1 MNPEDLGN
9 GIRERTPIRG
19 KVVSGM
25 PLFRPLIWLVGT
37 HGFQVGSRGSGVREG
52 RGVHGS
58 GSAGPG
64 LRSQGSSGKGTLSRC
79 ARGAWVIASRARSGP
94 IPLLP
99 VAPEMG
105 SGKELR
111 FWIQEIRGAAAPK
124 TKLFHRFRNR
134 PFTVLLDR
142 VLR

>member
-1 MNPEDLGN
+1 MY
-9 GIRERTPIRG
+9 
-19 KVVSGM
+19 
-25 PLFRPLIWLVGT
+25 
-37 HGFQVGSRGSGVREG
+37 
-52 RGVHGS
+52 GS

-79 ARGAWVIASRARSGP
+79 ARWAGVIASRARSGP
-94 IPLLP
+94 IPLLS

-124 TKLFHRFRNR
+124 TELLHRFRNR